1 MLRHHDRECCKLQD
15 WVFRWWFIRN
25 LSSQSLNTINVR
37 FFLGIVTLYPQIE
50 ETVGRQNRYCPL
62 HYFRFPTRRVTAELV
77 IHFGSSLPCPWD
89 IGNGPK
95 IAVSNL
101 QGIVCFRKQKTHYSH
116 WQCKCV
122 FRGQG
127 LPKKSTR
134 DLVEAFMLQI
144 RIPLSSW
151 LWLDNLRRR
160 AGSTA
165 SISVSY
171 AIIREVGT
179 SVSAGCTIVT

>member
-37 FFLGIVTLYPQIE
+37 FLLGIVTLYPQIE

-62 HYFRFPTRRVTAELV
+62 HYFRFSTRRVTAELV
-77 IHFGSSLPCPWD
+77 IHFGSSFPCPWD

-101 QGIVCFRKQKTHYSH
+101 QG
-116 WQCKCV
+116 
-122 FRGQG
+122 
-127 LPKKSTR
+127 
-134 DLVEAFMLQI
+134 
-144 RIPLSSW
+144 
-151 LWLDNLRRR
+151 
-160 AGSTA
+160 TA
-165 SISVSY
+165 SRLFPETEDTDNASVFFFEAGASQKK
-171 AIIREVGT
+171 AWDKFRSCRGVHVTDTHPLELVALVG
-179 SVSAGCTIVT
+179 